1 MHTKK
6 YYYDEQ
12 LRKYYFEKYYQT
24 FTKCKNSLKES
35 NTSEL
40 LSLQTK
46 PTLTDIAKRLDIKG
60 YSKLGK
66 DGLVNLVSAYI
77 TDNIDNILC
86 ELSYKELD
94 LLKKLAKEEL
104 VEYSFSIDNLN
115 LIGGLSSLGVLFKLS
130 IKDNYYL
137 IVPSDIK
144 EGINSLTSSKKYIS
158 NLKERSE
165 GIDLIDG
172 LMTHYGLLLG
182 GELYSIITNKESKV
196 FKEENLD
203 FYLNYI
209 FRSYEA
215 FTEGNALIHPFLF
228 SPEDVYEELRV
239 RQTIQYNFSNEDF
252 FVSLGKDF
260 KATWGEEVLELKNIL
275 SNTKLKKSDI
285 DSLISQLIFYIKNDM
300 DTQIIVE
307 LLTSYSLDLSDKAL
321 ADSIVNSF
329 SKVFNNTPIWSLKGL
344 TPLESTARQKTTI
357 IKDKEPGRNEPCPC
371 GSGKKYKKCCGR

>member
-24 FTKCKNSLKES
+24 FTKCKDSLKES

-86 ELSYKELD
+86 ELSYKELN
-94 LLKKLAKEEL
+94 LLKELAKEDL

-130 IKDNYYL
+130 TKNSYYL
-137 IVPSDIK
+137 VVPSDIK

-172 LMTHYGLLLG
+172 LMTHYGLLLR
-182 GELYSIITNKESKV
+182 GELYSIITNKESEV

-252 FVSLGKDF
+252 FVSLGRDF
-260 KATWGEEVLELKNIL
+260 KDTWGEEVLELKNIL
-275 SNTKLKKSDI
+275 SKTKLKKSDI

-307 LLTSYSLDLSDKAL
+307 LLTSYSLNLSDKAL

-329 SKVFNNTPIWSLKGL
+329 SKIFNNTPIWSLKGL
-344 TPLESTARQKTTI
+344 TPSESTARQKTTI

>member
-24 FTKCKNSLKES
+24 FTKCKDSLKES

-86 ELSYKELD
+86 ELSYKELN
-94 LLKKLAKEEL
+94 LLKELAKEDL

-130 IKDNYYL
+130 TKDGYYL
-137 IVPSDIK
+137 VVPSDIK
-144 EGINSLTSSKKYIS
+144 DGINSLTSSKKYIS

-252 FVSLGKDF
+252 FVSLGRDF
-260 KATWGEEVLELKNIL
+260 KDTWGEEVLELKNIL
-275 SNTKLKKSDI
+275 SKTKLKKSDI
-285 DSLISQLIFYIKNDM
+285 DSLISQLILYIKNDM

-307 LLTSYSLDLSDKAL
+307 LLTSYSLNLSDKAL

-329 SKVFNNTPIWSLKGL
+329 SKIFNNTPIWSLKGL
-344 TPLESTARQKTTI
+344 TPAESIARQKTTI
-357 IKDKEPGRNEPCPC
+357 IKYKETGRNEPCPC

>member
-24 FTKCKNSLKES
+24 FTKCKDSLKES

-66 DGLVNLVSAYI
+66 DRLVNLVSAYI

-86 ELSYKELD
+86 ELSYKELN
-94 LLKKLAKEEL
+94 LLKELAKEDL

-130 IKDNYYL
+130 IKDSYYL
-137 IVPSDIK
+137 VVPSDIK

-165 GIDLIDG
+165 GINLIDG
-172 LMTHYGLLLG
+172 LMTL
-182 GELYSIITNKESKV
+182 V
-196 FKEENLD
+196 F
-203 FYLNYI
+203 Y
-209 FRSYEA
+209 
-215 FTEGNALIHPFLF
+215 
-228 SPEDVYEELRV
+228 
-239 RQTIQYNFSNEDF
+239 
-252 FVSLGKDF
+252 
-260 KATWGEEVLELKNIL
+260 
-275 SNTKLKKSDI
+275 
-285 DSLISQLIFYIKNDM
+285 
-300 DTQIIVE
+300 
-307 LLTSYSLDLSDKAL
+307 
-321 ADSIVNSF
+321 
-329 SKVFNNTPIWSLKGL
+329 
-344 TPLESTARQKTTI
+344 
-357 IKDKEPGRNEPCPC
+357 
-371 GSGKKYKKCCGR
+371 

>member
-24 FTKCKNSLKES
+24 FTKCKDSLKES

-86 ELSYKELD
+86 ELSYKELN
-94 LLKKLAKEEL
+94 LLKELAKEDL

-130 IKDNYYL
+130 TKDGYYL
-137 IVPSDIK
+137 VVPSDIK
-144 EGINSLTSSKKYIS
+144 DGINSLTSSKKYIS

-252 FVSLGKDF
+252 FVSLGRDF
-260 KATWGEEVLELKNIL
+260 KDTWGEEVLELKNIL
-275 SNTKLKKSDI
+275 SKTKLKKSDI

-307 LLTSYSLDLSDKAL
+307 LLTSYSLNLSDKAL

-329 SKVFNNTPIWSLKGL
+329 SKIFNNTPIWSLKGL
-344 TPLESTARQKTTI
+344 KPSESTARQKTTI

>member
-24 FTKCKNSLKES
+24 FTKCKDSLKES

-86 ELSYKELD
+86 ELSYKELN
-94 LLKKLAKEEL
+94 LLKELAKKDL

-130 IKDNYYL
+130 TKDGYYL
-137 IVPSDIK
+137 VVPSDIK
-144 EGINSLTSSKKYIS
+144 DGINSLTSSKKYIS

-165 GIDLIDG
+165 GIDLRDG

-182 GELYSIITNKESKV
+182 VELYSIITNKESKV

-252 FVSLGKDF
+252 FVSLGRDF
-260 KATWGEEVLELKNIL
+260 KDTWGEEVLELKNIL
-275 SNTKLKKSDI
+275 SKTKLKKSDI

-307 LLTSYSLDLSDKAL
+307 LLTSYSLNLSDKAL

-329 SKVFNNTPIWSLKGL
+329 SKIFNNTPIWSLKGL
-344 TPLESTARQKTTI
+344 TPSESTARQKTTI

>member
-24 FTKCKNSLKES
+24 FTKCKDSLKES

-86 ELSYKELD
+86 ELSYKELN
-94 LLKKLAKEEL
+94 LLKELAKEDL

-130 IKDNYYL
+130 TKDGYYL
-137 IVPSDIK
+137 VVPSDIK
-144 EGINSLTSSKKYIS
+144 DGINSLTSSKKYIS

-252 FVSLGKDF
+252 FVSLGRDF
-260 KATWGEEVLELKNIL
+260 KDTWGEEVLELKNIL
-275 SNTKLKKSDI
+275 SKTKLKKSDI

-307 LLTSYSLDLSDKAL
+307 LLTSYSLNLSDKAL

-329 SKVFNNTPIWSLKGL
+329 SKIFNNTPIWSLKGL
-344 TPLESTARQKTTI
+344 TPSESTARQKTTI

-371 GSGKKYKKCCGR
+371 GSGKKYKKCCDR

>member
-24 FTKCKNSLKES
+24 FTKCKTSLKEL

-86 ELSYKELD
+86 ELSYKELN
-94 LLKKLAKEEL
+94 LLKELAKEDL

-130 IKDNYYL
+130 TKDGYYL
-137 IVPSDIK
+137 VVPSDIK
-144 EGINSLTSSKKYIS
+144 DGINSLTSSKKYIS

-344 TPLESTARQKTTI
+344 TPLESTTRQKTTI

>member
-46 PTLTDIAKRLDIKG
+46 PTLTEIAKRLDIKG

-86 ELSYKELD
+86 ELSYKELN
-94 LLKKLAKEEL
+94 LLKELAKEDL

-137 IVPSDIK
+137 VVPSDIK
-144 EGINSLTSSKKYIS
+144 EGINSLISSKKYIS

-165 GIDLIDG
+165 GINLIDG

-344 TPLESTARQKTTI
+344 TPLESTTRQKTTI

>member
-24 FTKCKNSLKES
+24 FTKCKDSLKES

-46 PTLTDIAKRLDIKG
+46 PILTDIAKRLDIKG

-86 ELSYKELD
+86 ELSYKELN
-94 LLKKLAKEEL
+94 LLKELAKEDL

-130 IKDNYYL
+130 IKDSYYL
-137 IVPSDIK
+137 VVPSDIK

-165 GIDLIDG
+165 GINLING

-252 FVSLGKDF
+252 FVSLGRDF
-260 KATWGEEVLELKNIL
+260 KDTWGEEVLELKNIL
-275 SNTKLKKSDI
+275 SKTKLKKSDI

-307 LLTSYSLDLSDKAL
+307 LLTSYSLDLSNKAL

-329 SKVFNNTPIWSLKGL
+329 SKIFNNTPIWSLKGL
-344 TPLESTARQKTTI
+344 TPSESTARQKTTI
-357 IKDKEPGRNEPCPC
+357 IKDKEPGRNDPCLC

>member
-24 FTKCKNSLKES
+24 FTKCKTSLKEL
-35 NTSEL
+35 NTLEL

-137 IVPSDIK
+137 VVPSDIK

-260 KATWGEEVLELKNIL
+260 KTTWGEEVLELKNIL

-344 TPLESTARQKTTI
+344 TPLESTTRQKTTI

>member
-46 PTLTDIAKRLDIKG
+46 PTLTEIAKRLDIKG

-86 ELSYKELD
+86 ELSYKELN
-94 LLKKLAKEEL
+94 LLKELAKEDL

-115 LIGGLSSLGVLFKLS
+115 LIGVLFKLS

-137 IVPSDIK
+137 VVPSDIK
-144 EGINSLTSSKKYIS
+144 EGINSLISSKKYIS

-165 GIDLIDG
+165 GINLIDG

-182 GELYSIITNKESKV
+182 GELYSIITNKESTV

-252 FVSLGKDF
+252 FISLGRNFKD
-260 KATWGEEVLELKNIL
+260 TWGEEVLELKNIL
-275 SNTKLKKSDI
+275 SKTNLKKSDI
-285 DSLISQLIFYIKNDM
+285 DSLLSQLIFYIKNDM

-307 LLTSYSLDLSDKAL
+307 LLTSYKLDLSNKSL

-329 SKVFNNTPIWSLKGL
+329 SKIFNNTPIWSLKGL
-344 TPLESTARQKTTI
+344 TPAESIARQKTTI

>member
-24 FTKCKNSLKES
+24 FTKCKDSLKES

-66 DGLVNLVSAYI
+66 DRLVNLVSAYI

-86 ELSYKELD
+86 ELSYKELN
-94 LLKKLAKEEL
+94 LLKELAKEDL

-130 IKDNYYL
+130 IKDSYYL
-137 IVPSDIK
+137 VVPSDIK

-165 GIDLIDG
+165 GINLIDG

-252 FVSLGKDF
+252 FVSLGRDF
-260 KATWGEEVLELKNIL
+260 KDTWGEEVLELKNIL
-275 SNTKLKKSDI
+275 SKTKLKKSDI

-307 LLTSYSLDLSDKAL
+307 LLTSYSLNLSDKAL

-329 SKVFNNTPIWSLKGL
+329 SKIFNNTPIWSLKGL
-344 TPLESTARQKTTI
+344 TPSESTARQKTTI

>member
-24 FTKCKNSLKES
+24 FTKCKDSLKES

-86 ELSYKELD
+86 ELSYKELN
-94 LLKKLAKEEL
+94 LLKELAKKDL

-130 IKDNYYL
+130 IKDSYYL
-137 IVPSDIK
+137 VVPSDIK

-252 FVSLGKDF
+252 FVSLGRDF
-260 KATWGEEVLELKNIL
+260 KDTWGEEVLELKNIL
-275 SNTKLKKSDI
+275 SKTKLKKSDI

-307 LLTSYSLDLSDKAL
+307 LLTSYSLNLSDKAL

-329 SKVFNNTPIWSLKGL
+329 SKIFNNTPIWSLKGL
-344 TPLESTARQKTTI
+344 TPSESTARQKTTI

>member
-24 FTKCKNSLKES
+24 FTKCKDSLKES

-86 ELSYKELD
+86 ELSYKELN
-94 LLKKLAKEEL
+94 LLKELAKEDL

-130 IKDNYYL
+130 IKDSYYL
-137 IVPSDIK
+137 VVPSDIK

-165 GIDLIDG
+165 GINLIDG

-252 FVSLGKDF
+252 FVSLGRDF
-260 KATWGEEVLELKNIL
+260 KDTWGEEVLELKNIL
-275 SNTKLKKSDI
+275 SKTKLKKSDI

-307 LLTSYSLDLSDKAL
+307 LLTSYSLNLSDKAL

-329 SKVFNNTPIWSLKGL
+329 SKIFNNTPIWSLKGL
-344 TPLESTARQKTTI
+344 TPSESTARQKTTI

>member
-24 FTKCKNSLKES
+24 FTKCKDSLKES

-86 ELSYKELD
+86 ELSYKELN
-94 LLKKLAKEEL
+94 LLKELAKEDL

-130 IKDNYYL
+130 TKDSYYL
-137 IVPSDIK
+137 VVPSDIK

-252 FVSLGKDF
+252 FVSLGRDF

-275 SNTKLKKSDI
+275 SKTKLKKSDI

-329 SKVFNNTPIWSLKGL
+329 SKIFNNTPIWSLKGL
-344 TPLESTARQKTTI
+344 TPSESTARQKTTI
-357 IKDKEPGRNEPCPC
+357 IKDKEPGRNDPCPC

>member
-24 FTKCKNSLKES
+24 FTKCKASLKES

-137 IVPSDIK
+137 VVPSDIK

-285 DSLISQLIFYIKNDM
+285 DSLITQLIFYIKNDM

-307 LLTSYSLDLSDKAL
+307 LLTSYSLDLSNKAL

-344 TPLESTARQKTTI
+344 TPSESTARQKTTI

-371 GSGKKYKKCCGR
+371 GSGKKYKKCCGK

>member
-24 FTKCKNSLKES
+24 FTKCKDSLKES

-66 DGLVNLVSAYI
+66 DRLVNLVSAYI

-86 ELSYKELD
+86 ELSYKELN
-94 LLKKLAKEEL
+94 LLKELAKEDL

-130 IKDNYYL
+130 IKDSYYL
-137 IVPSDIK
+137 VVPNDIK

-165 GIDLIDG
+165 GINLIDG

-252 FVSLGKDF
+252 FVSLGRDF
-260 KATWGEEVLELKNIL
+260 KDTWGEEVLELKNIL
-275 SNTKLKKSDI
+275 SKTKLKKSDI

-307 LLTSYSLDLSDKAL
+307 LLTSYSLDLSNKAL

-329 SKVFNNTPIWSLKGL
+329 SKIFNNTPIWSLKGL
-344 TPLESTARQKTTI
+344 TPSESTARQKTTI
-357 IKDKEPGRNEPCPC
+357 IKDKEPGRNDPCPC

>member
-24 FTKCKNSLKES
+24 FTKCKTSLKEL

-137 IVPSDIK
+137 VVPNDIK

-307 LLTSYSLDLSDKAL
+307 LLTSYSLNLSDKAL

-329 SKVFNNTPIWSLKGL
+329 SKIFNNTPIWSLKGL
-344 TPLESTARQKTTI
+344 TPSESTARQKTTI

>member
-24 FTKCKNSLKES
+24 FTKCKTSLKEL

-130 IKDNYYL
+130 TKDGYYL
-137 IVPSDIK
+137 VVPSDIK
-144 EGINSLTSSKKYIS
+144 DGINSLTSSKKYIS

-165 GIDLIDG
+165 GINLIDG

-252 FVSLGKDF
+252 FISLGRNFKD
-260 KATWGEEVLELKNIL
+260 TWGEEVLELKNIL

>member
-24 FTKCKNSLKES
+24 FTKCKTSLKEL
-35 NTSEL
+35 NTLEL

-137 IVPSDIK
+137 VVPSNIK
-144 EGINSLTSSKKYIS
+144 EEINSLTSSKKYIS

-344 TPLESTARQKTTI
+344 TPLESTTRQKTTI

>member
-6 YYYDEQ
+6 YYYEEQ

-24 FTKCKNSLKES
+24 FTKCKDSLKES

-86 ELSYKELD
+86 ELSYKELN
-94 LLKKLAKEEL
+94 LLKELAKGDL

-130 IKDNYYL
+130 TKDGYYL
-137 IVPSDIK
+137 VVPSDIK
-144 EGINSLTSSKKYIS
+144 DGINSLTSSKKYIS

-252 FVSLGKDF
+252 FISLGRNFKD
-260 KATWGEEVLELKNIL
+260 TWGEEFLELKNIL
-275 SNTKLKKSDI
+275 SKTKLKKSDI

-307 LLTSYSLDLSDKAL
+307 LLTSYSLNLSDKAL

-329 SKVFNNTPIWSLKGL
+329 SKIFNNTPIWSLKGL
-344 TPLESTARQKTTI
+344 TPSESTARQKTTI

>member
-24 FTKCKNSLKES
+24 FTKCKDSLKES

-46 PTLTDIAKRLDIKG
+46 PTLTEIAKRLDIKG

-86 ELSYKELD
+86 ELSYKELN
-94 LLKKLAKEEL
+94 LLKELAKEDL

-130 IKDNYYL
+130 TKDGYYL
-137 IVPSDIK
+137 VVPSDIK
-144 EGINSLTSSKKYIS
+144 DGINSLTSSKKYIS

-252 FVSLGKDF
+252 FVSLGRDF
-260 KATWGEEVLELKNIL
+260 KDTWGEEVLELKNIL
-275 SNTKLKKSDI
+275 SKTKLKKSDI

-307 LLTSYSLDLSDKAL
+307 LLTSYSLNLSDKAL

-329 SKVFNNTPIWSLKGL
+329 SKIFNNTPIWSLKGL
-344 TPLESTARQKTTI
+344 TPSESTARQKTTI

>member
-24 FTKCKNSLKES
+24 FTKCKDSLKES

-86 ELSYKELD
+86 ELSYKELN
-94 LLKKLAKEEL
+94 LLKELAKEDL

-130 IKDNYYL
+130 TKYGYYL
-137 IVPSDIK
+137 VVPSDIK
-144 EGINSLTSSKKYIS
+144 DGINSLTSSKKYIS

-252 FVSLGKDF
+252 FVSLGRDF
-260 KATWGEEVLELKNIL
+260 KDTWGEEVLELKNIL
-275 SNTKLKKSDI
+275 SKTKLKKSDI

-307 LLTSYSLDLSDKAL
+307 LLTSYSLNLSDKAL

-329 SKVFNNTPIWSLKGL
+329 SKIFNNTPIWSLKGL
-344 TPLESTARQKTTI
+344 TPSESTARQKTTI

>member
-46 PTLTDIAKRLDIKG
+46 PTLTEIAKRLDIKG

-86 ELSYKELD
+86 ELSYKELN
-94 LLKKLAKEEL
+94 LLKELAKEDL

-115 LIGGLSSLGVLFKLS
+115 LIGELSSLGVLFKLS

-137 IVPSDIK
+137 VVPSDIK
-144 EGINSLTSSKKYIS
+144 EGINSLISSKKYIS

-165 GIDLIDG
+165 GINLIDG

-182 GELYSIITNKESKV
+182 GELYSIITNKESTV

-215 FTEGNALIHPFLF
+215 FTKGNALIHPFLF

-252 FVSLGKDF
+252 FISLGRNFKD
-260 KATWGEEVLELKNIL
+260 TWGEEVLELKNIL
-275 SNTKLKKSDI
+275 SKTNLKKSDI
-285 DSLISQLIFYIKNDM
+285 DSLLSQLIFYIKNDM

-307 LLTSYSLDLSDKAL
+307 LLTSYKLDLSNKSL

-329 SKVFNNTPIWSLKGL
+329 SKIFNNTPIWSLKGL
-344 TPLESTARQKTTI
+344 TPAESIARQKTTI

>member
-24 FTKCKNSLKES
+24 FTKCKDSLKES

-86 ELSYKELD
+86 ELSYKELN
-94 LLKKLAKEEL
+94 LLKELAKEDL

-130 IKDNYYL
+130 TKNSYYL
-137 IVPSDIK
+137 VVPSDIK

-252 FVSLGKDF
+252 FVSLGRDF
-260 KATWGEEVLELKNIL
+260 KDTWGEEVLELKNIL
-275 SNTKLKKSDI
+275 SKTKLKKSDI

-307 LLTSYSLDLSDKAL
+307 LLTSYSLNLSDKAL

-329 SKVFNNTPIWSLKGL
+329 SKIFNNTPIWSLKGL
-344 TPLESTARQKTTI
+344 TPSESTARQKTTI
-357 IKDKEPGRNEPCPC
+357 IKDKEPGRNDPCPC

>member
-24 FTKCKNSLKES
+24 FTKCKTSLKEL
-35 NTSEL
+35 NTLEL

-137 IVPSDIK
+137 VVPSDIK

-344 TPLESTARQKTTI
+344 TPLESTTRQKTTI
-357 IKDKEPGRNEPCPC
+357 IKDKEPGRNDPCPC

>member
-86 ELSYKELD
+86 ELSYKELN
-94 LLKKLAKEEL
+94 LLKELAKEDL
-104 VEYSFSIDNLN
+104 VEYSFSIDKLN

-130 IKDNYYL
+130 INDNYYL
-137 IVPSDIK
+137 VVPSDIK

-158 NLKERSE
+158 NIKERSE

-215 FTEGNALIHPFLF
+215 FTDGNALIHPFLF

-252 FVSLGKDF
+252 FVSLGRDF
-260 KATWGEEVLELKNIL
+260 KDTWGEEVLELKNIL
-275 SNTKLKKSDI
+275 SKTKLKKSDI
-285 DSLISQLIFYIKNDM
+285 DSLISELIFYIKNDM

-307 LLTSYSLDLSDKAL
+307 LLTSYSLNLSDKTF

-329 SKVFNNTPIWSLKGL
+329 SKIFNNTPIWSLKGL
-344 TPLESTARQKTTI
+344 TPSESTARQKTTI

>member
-24 FTKCKNSLKES
+24 FTKCKDSLKES

-86 ELSYKELD
+86 ELSYKELN
-94 LLKKLAKEEL
+94 LLKELAKEDL

-137 IVPSDIK
+137 VVPSDIK
-144 EGINSLTSSKKYIS
+144 DGINSLTSSKKYIS

-252 FVSLGKDF
+252 FVSLGRDF
-260 KATWGEEVLELKNIL
+260 KDTWGEEVLELKNIL
-275 SNTKLKKSDI
+275 SKTKLKKSDI

-307 LLTSYSLDLSDKAL
+307 LLTSYSLNLSDKAL

-329 SKVFNNTPIWSLKGL
+329 SKIFNNTPIWSLKGL
-344 TPLESTARQKTTI
+344 TPSESTARQKTTI
-357 IKDKEPGRNEPCPC
+357 IKDKEPGRNDPCPC

>member
-24 FTKCKNSLKES
+24 FTKCKTSLKEL

-137 IVPSDIK
+137 VVPSDIK

-172 LMTHYGLLLG
+172 LMTHYGILLG

>member
-24 FTKCKNSLKES
+24 FTKCKDSLKES

-86 ELSYKELD
+86 ELSYKELN
-94 LLKKLAKEEL
+94 LLKELAKEDL

-130 IKDNYYL
+130 TKDGYYL
-137 IVPSDIK
+137 VVPSDIK
-144 EGINSLTSSKKYIS
+144 DGINSLTSSKKYIS

-252 FVSLGKDF
+252 FVSLGRDF
-260 KATWGEEVLELKNIL
+260 KDTWGEEVLELKNIL
-275 SNTKLKKSDI
+275 SKTKLKKSDI

-307 LLTSYSLDLSDKAL
+307 LLTSYSLNLSDKAL
-321 ADSIVNSF
+321 ADAIVNSF
-329 SKVFNNTPIWSLKGL
+329 SKIFNNTPIWSLKGL
-344 TPLESTARQKTTI
+344 TPSESTARQKTTI

>member
-86 ELSYKELD
+86 ELSYKELN
-94 LLKKLAKEEL
+94 LLKELAKEDL

-130 IKDNYYL
+130 IKDSYYL
-137 IVPSDIK
+137 VVPSDIK

-165 GIDLIDG
+165 GINLIDG

-252 FVSLGKDF
+252 FVSLGRDF
-260 KATWGEEVLELKNIL
+260 KDTWGEEVLELKNIL
-275 SNTKLKKSDI
+275 SKTKLKKSDI

-307 LLTSYSLDLSDKAL
+307 LLTSYSLDLSNKAL

-329 SKVFNNTPIWSLKGL
+329 SKIFNNTPIWSLKGL
-344 TPLESTARQKTTI
+344 TPSESTARQKTTI
-357 IKDKEPGRNEPCPC
+357 IKDKEPGRNDPCPC

>member
-24 FTKCKNSLKES
+24 FTKCKDSLKES

-104 VEYSFSIDNLN
+104 VEYSFSTDNLN

-137 IVPSDIK
+137 VVPSDIK

-329 SKVFNNTPIWSLKGL
+329 SRVFNNTPIWSLKGL
-344 TPLESTARQKTTI
+344 TPLESTTRQKTTI

>member
-24 FTKCKNSLKES
+24 FTKCKDSLKES

-86 ELSYKELD
+86 ELSYKELN
-94 LLKKLAKEEL
+94 LLKELAKEDL

-130 IKDNYYL
+130 TKDGYYL
-137 IVPSDIK
+137 VVPSDIK
-144 EGINSLTSSKKYIS
+144 DGINSLTSSKKYIS

-239 RQTIQYNFSNEDF
+239 RQTIQYNFCNEDF
-252 FVSLGKDF
+252 FVSLGRDF
-260 KATWGEEVLELKNIL
+260 KDTWGEEVLELKNIL
-275 SNTKLKKSDI
+275 SKTKLKKSDI

-307 LLTSYSLDLSDKAL
+307 LLTSYSLNLSDKAL

-329 SKVFNNTPIWSLKGL
+329 SKIFNNTPIWSLKGL
-344 TPLESTARQKTTI
+344 TPSESTARQKTTI

>member
-24 FTKCKNSLKES
+24 FTKCKDSLKES

-86 ELSYKELD
+86 ELSYKELN
-94 LLKKLAKEEL
+94 LLKELAKEDL

-130 IKDNYYL
+130 TKDDYYL
-137 IVPSDIK
+137 VVPSDIK
-144 EGINSLTSSKKYIS
+144 DGINSLTSSKKYIS

-252 FVSLGKDF
+252 FVSLGRDF
-260 KATWGEEVLELKNIL
+260 KDTWGEEVLELKNIL
-275 SNTKLKKSDI
+275 SKTKLKKSDI

-307 LLTSYSLDLSDKAL
+307 LLTSYSLNLSDKAL

-329 SKVFNNTPIWSLKGL
+329 SKIFNNTPIWSLKGL
-344 TPLESTARQKTTI
+344 TPSESTARQKTTI

>member
-24 FTKCKNSLKES
+24 FTKCKDSLKES

-66 DGLVNLVSAYI
+66 DRLVNLVSAYI

-86 ELSYKELD
+86 ELSYKELN
-94 LLKKLAKEEL
+94 LLKELAKEDL

-130 IKDNYYL
+130 IKDSYYL
-137 IVPSDIK
+137 VVPSDIK

-165 GIDLIDG
+165 GINLIDG

-252 FVSLGKDF
+252 FVSVGKDF
-260 KATWGEEVLELKNIL
+260 KATWGEEVLHLKTIP

-307 LLTSYSLDLSDKAL
+307 LLTSYSLDLSNKAL

-329 SKVFNNTPIWSLKGL
+329 SKIFNNTPIWSLKGL
-344 TPLESTARQKTTI
+344 TPSESTARQKTTI
-357 IKDKEPGRNEPCPC
+357 IKDKEPGRNDPCPC

>member
-24 FTKCKNSLKES
+24 FTKCKTSLKEL
-35 NTSEL
+35 NTLEL

-137 IVPSDIK
+137 VVPSDIK

>member
-24 FTKCKNSLKES
+24 FTKCKDSLKES

-86 ELSYKELD
+86 ELSYKELN
-94 LLKKLAKEEL
+94 LLKELAKEDL

-130 IKDNYYL
+130 IKDSYYL
-137 IVPSDIK
+137 VVPSDIK

-165 GIDLIDG
+165 GINLIDG

-228 SPEDVYEELRV
+228 SPEDVYEGLRV

-252 FVSLGKDF
+252 FVSLGRDF
-260 KATWGEEVLELKNIL
+260 KDTWGEEVLELKNIL
-275 SNTKLKKSDI
+275 SKTKLKKSDI

-307 LLTSYSLDLSDKAL
+307 LLTSYSLDLSNKAL

-329 SKVFNNTPIWSLKGL
+329 SKIFNNTPIWSLKGL
-344 TPLESTARQKTTI
+344 TPSESTARQKTTI
-357 IKDKEPGRNEPCPC
+357 IKDKEPGRNDPCPC

>member
-1 MHTKK
+1 MLIYSKG
-6 YYYDEQ
+6 
-12 LRKYYFEKYYQT
+12 
-24 FTKCKNSLKES
+24 
-35 NTSEL
+35 EL

-46 PTLTDIAKRLDIKG
+46 PTLTEIAKRLDIKG

-86 ELSYKELD
+86 ELSYKELN
-94 LLKKLAKEEL
+94 LLKELAKEDL

-137 IVPSDIK
+137 VVPSDIK
-144 EGINSLTSSKKYIS
+144 EGINSLISSKKYIS

-165 GIDLIDG
+165 GINLIDG

-182 GELYSIITNKESKV
+182 GELYSIITNKESTV

-252 FVSLGKDF
+252 FISLGRNFKD
-260 KATWGEEVLELKNIL
+260 TWGEEVLELKNIL
-275 SNTKLKKSDI
+275 SKTNLKKSDI
-285 DSLISQLIFYIKNDM
+285 DSLLSQLIFYIKNDM

-307 LLTSYSLDLSDKAL
+307 LLTSYKLDLSNKSL

-329 SKVFNNTPIWSLKGL
+329 SKIFNNTPIWSLKGL
-344 TPLESTARQKTTI
+344 TPAESIARQKTTI

>member
-24 FTKCKNSLKES
+24 FTKCKDSLKES

-86 ELSYKELD
+86 ELSYKELN
-94 LLKKLAKEEL
+94 LLKELAKEDL

-130 IKDNYYL
+130 TKDSYYL
-137 IVPSDIK
+137 VVPSDIK

-239 RQTIQYNFSNEDF
+239 RQTIQYNFNNEDF
-252 FVSLGKDF
+252 FVSLGRDF
-260 KATWGEEVLELKNIL
+260 KDTWGEEVLELKNIL
-275 SNTKLKKSDI
+275 SKTKLKKSDI

-329 SKVFNNTPIWSLKGL
+329 SKIFNNTPIWSLKGL
-344 TPLESTARQKTTI
+344 TPSESTARQKTTI